1 MPFPFH
7 AREVRVH
14 SEDAT
19 GTPPDECQ
27 RAKSLMADQEVQKGG
42 RSQGVTASRLIGKID
57 LPQEPSKQLDQATEE
72 PLIVT
77 IREDGAV
84 FLNVGLLEG
93 DELGTRVTQARLSE
107 QVEKVTSVRP
117 DVPIFLGADKDI
129 TYALLAETMT
139 TLQNSGAQSIGLL
152 TEPPES

>member
-1 MPFPFH
+1 MATRRKPM
-7 AREVRVH
+7 
-14 SEDAT
+14 SEINVVPYIDVMLVLLVIFMVAA
-19 GTPPDECQ
+19 PLL
-27 RAKSLMADQEVQKGG
+27 A
-42 RSQGVTASRLIGKID
+42 QGVKID

-107 QVEKVTSVRP
+107 QVEKVMTVRP

>member
-1 MPFPFH
+1 MATRRKPM
-7 AREVRVH
+7 
-14 SEDAT
+14 SEINVVPYIDVMLVLLVIFMVAA
-19 GTPPDECQ
+19 PLL
-27 RAKSLMADQEVQKGG
+27 A
-42 RSQGVTASRLIGKID
+42 QGVKID

>member
-1 MPFPFH
+1 MATRRKPM
-7 AREVRVH
+7 
-14 SEDAT
+14 SEINVVPYIDVMLVLLVIFMVAA
-19 GTPPDECQ
+19 PLL
-27 RAKSLMADQEVQKGG
+27 A
-42 RSQGVTASRLIGKID
+42 QGVKID

-77 IREDGAV
+77 IRKDGAV

-93 DELGTRVTQARLSE
+93 DELGTRVTQVRLSE
-107 QVEKVTSVRP
+107 QVEKITSVRP

-129 TYALLAETMT
+129 TYALLAKTMT

>member
-1 MPFPFH
+1 MATRRKPM
-7 AREVRVH
+7 
-14 SEDAT
+14 SEINVVPYIDVMLVLLVIFMVAA
-19 GTPPDECQ
+19 PLL
-27 RAKSLMADQEVQKGG
+27 A
-42 RSQGVTASRLIGKID
+42 QGVKID
-57 LPQEPSKQLDQATEE
+57 LPQEPSKQLEQSTDE

-93 DELGTRVTQARLSE
+93 DELGTRVTQARLRE
-107 QVEKVTSVRP
+107 QVEKITSVRP

-129 TYALLAETMT
+129 TYAILAETMT